1 MFEFDKVYVEFLM
14 YIFLFF
20 KCLMIFQINLKYG
33 MDKDNLLQRSKD
45 ICIVCVGIMILEF
58 VALSRFTGEYVF
70 EVGVLEILLSFGLD
84 KIFVN
89 FFK

>member
-1 MFEFDKVYVEFLM
+1 
-14 YIFLFF
+14 
-20 KCLMIFQINLKYG
+20 MIFQINLKYG

-58 VALSRFTGEYVF
+58 VALSRFIGEYVF
-70 EVGVLEILLSFGLD
+70 EVGVLEILLSFGLV